1 MIKLNKLFSELIDSK
16 SLLFLTAMRRESEI
30 LLKGN
35 SFRDKIHVGR
45 LRLYQKKN
53 HLIFILETGIGIKKS
68 LHYLR
73 RIIQNIQPTCSINFG
88 ICGALDPEI
97 NRYDAFLINRVFSP
111 GKMTLSLSENL
122 NKFISSTAL
131 PLKMNN
137 LLTAEKAL
145 LNRKEKLDCFTKYS
159 IPIVDMEGYHFASIT
174 RELNIPLLILKVV
187 SDTVQDDVKDVVQKN
202 QQKWQ
207 LKLES
212 ALDLTLQD
220 LANKINN

>member
-1 MIKLNKLFSELIDSK
+1 MIKLNKLFPECVHPK
-16 SLLFLTAMRRESEI
+16 TVLFLIAMHKESEI
-30 LLKGN
+30 LLEGN
-35 SFRDKIHVGR
+35 EFQERLCAGT
-45 LRLYQKKN
+45 LRLYRHKN
-53 HLIFILETGIGIKKS
+53 QPIFILETGIGSKGSWHNLK
-68 LHYLR
+68 H
-73 RIIQNIQPTCSINFG
+73 IIQNIQPTCSINFG

-122 NKFISSTAL
+122 NRFISSTAL